1 MIKHW
6 TDAPTIEDYRDRV
19 EQITGID
26 FEGAKPRD
34 LTWKDWKNL
43 VHFLETTVES
53 PDNTETDGGSNEG

>member
-1 MIKHW
+1 MADIDSW
-6 TDAPTIEDYRDRV
+6 RDAPTIQDYRERA

-43 VHFLETTVES
+43 VHFLETEVENADTS
-53 PDNTETDGGSNEG
+53 ETQEGDN